1 MLCPQPTCCSWRG
14 FVPPP
19 RGTREGDVKPT
30 QRLKGKA
37 KPSVTTNSLT
47 TCAKAIARNKWN
59 PVPCSC
65 DSSEEMQRQHEEA
78 EHSGWQCPRVKSACT
93 TPYKAAPALS
103 MYLQPSPPIAGSP
116 LWENSP
122 TCSPQATS
130 SHCPSA
136 QDQQDTVR
144 HRFCSF
150 A

>member
-1 MLCPQPTCCSWRG
+1 VGWSHTGMLCPQPTCCSWRG

-65 DSSEEMQRQHEEA
+65 DSSEEMQWQHEEA
-78 EHSGWQCPRVKSACT
+78 EHSGLAMSSGEKCLYYP
-93 TPYKAAPALS
+93 
-103 MYLQPSPPIAGSP
+103 LQSS
-116 LWENSP
+116 S
-122 TCSPQATS
+122 SPQHVPATFT
-130 SHCPSA
+130 SHSWRSA
-136 QDQQDTVR
+136 LGKQPNM
-144 HRFCSF
+144 
-150 A
+150 